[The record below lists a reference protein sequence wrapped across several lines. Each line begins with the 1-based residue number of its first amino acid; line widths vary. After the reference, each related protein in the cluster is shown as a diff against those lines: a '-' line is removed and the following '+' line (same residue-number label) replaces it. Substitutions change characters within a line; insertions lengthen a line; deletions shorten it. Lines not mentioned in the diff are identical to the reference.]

1 MRKTMFLFIIVM
13 TWALDVSAADEGLTF
28 ARLFDK
34 VAAIER
40 FEVLDIQGGDMGF
53 PTDIGEGKMA
63 IHPNATPR
71 EEIVSL
77 ISSLP
82 EGSLVYDSTDE
93 DGRFDRI
100 FIEDGTSLLYVHVA
114 SGTGDT
120 VVILFTDG
128 NKQCI
133 RDFIDRINKE
143 LSQQKSR

>member
-1 MRKTMFLFIIVM
+1 MRKTVFLFVIVM
-13 TWALDVSAADEGLTF
+13 TWTLSVSAAEERLTF

-34 VAAIER
+34 VTAIER
-40 FEVLDIQGGDMGF
+40 FDVVDIQGGDMGF
-53 PTDIGEGKMA
+53 PADVGKGKMA

-71 EEIVSL
+71 GEIISL

-82 EGSLVYDSTDE
+82 EGSLVYDCTDE

-128 NKQCI
+128 NRQSI
-133 RDFIDRINKE
+133 HDFIDRINKE
-143 LSQQKSR
+143 INR

>member
-13 TWALDVSAADEGLTF
+13 IWALDVSAADEGLTF
-28 ARLFDK
+28 ARLFDE

-40 FEVLDIQGGDMGF
+40 FEVLDVQGGDMGF
-53 PTDIGEGKMA
+53 PADIGKGKMA

-82 EGSLVYDSTDE
+82 EGSLVYDCTDE

-133 RDFIDRINKE
+133 HDFIDRINKE